1 MPLSILFPPKCTLC
15 RKLLSKDE
23 TDFCEHCQVHSPL
36 ILNTKRRIPHIAHWT
51 AVWYYKDDVRKSIHR
66 FKFSNARSYADV
78 FARCI
83 TTKIMDGAFGVPFD
97 CITWAPTSL
106 LRKLKRGYDQSE
118 LLARSLAKQL
128 GVPALR
134 LLKKVRNTP
143 AQSGLRDSAARR
155 ANVVNA
161 YRIISAEQVT
171 GKRILLVDDVLT
183 TGATASECAKILTA
197 AGAKDILLA
206 TIAVTQK
213 D

>member
-15 RKLLSKDE
+15 RKLLSKGE
-23 TDFCEHCQVHSPL
+23 IDFCEHCQVHSPL
-36 ILNTKRRIPHIAHWT
+36 ILNTKRTIPHIAHWT

-83 TTKIMDGAFGVPFD
+83 ATKIFDGAFGITCD
-97 CITWAPTSL
+97 CITWVPTSL

-118 LLARSLAKQL
+118 LLAKALSSMLYI
-128 GVPALR
+128 PAVR
-134 LLKKVRNTP
+134 LLKKVRHTP
-143 AQSGLRDSAARR
+143 SQSGLRDASMRR
-155 ANVVNA
+155 ANVMNA
-161 YRIISAEQVT
+161 YRTVCPETIS

-183 TGATASECAKILTA
+183 TGSTASECAKTLLTA
-197 AGAKDILLA
+197 GAGEVLLV
-206 TIAVTQK
+206 TIAAVEK